1 MQFSA
6 TGANAVRQILSK
18 VASCLEQGQ
27 RLENLSW
34 RLWHMRNLV
43 VDTDNTKSKREFNNL
58 AKCIGDKLDKER
70 GR

>member
-1 MQFSA
+1 
-6 TGANAVRQILSK
+6 
-18 VASCLEQGQ
+18 
-27 RLENLSW
+27 
-34 RLWHMRNLV
+34 MRNLV